1 MCDPMN
7 PAAPETTMRKYPPK
21 SPILANMTDASWME
35 RSALIAL
42 MAASLALFWLRFR
55 KVLEAIRGARAT
67 PDFEVAPLGPRI
79 RQLLWEVVAQAKV
92 IGQRPLP
99 GLAHAFVFWGF
110 CAFALVTVNH
120 FASAFGAR
128 FLSGET
134 AFGRFYLGFVAV
146 WAVAV
151 AVAMPACSSAASSCA
166 RCGSGSCRRNRASS
180 RC

>member
-1 MCDPMN
+1 MAIRQKAVAHVRSDEPRG
-7 PAAPETTMRKYPPK
+7 PRDYDAQVSSE
-21 SPILANMTDASWME
+21 SPILANMTDASWIE
-35 RSALIAL
+35 RSVLIAL
-42 MAASLALFWLRFR
+42 MVASLTLFWLRFR

-67 PDFEVAPLGPRI
+67 PDFEVAPVGPRI
-79 RQLLWEVVAQAKV
+79 RQFLWEVMAQAKV

-120 FASAFGAR
+120 FASAFGAG

-151 AVAMPACSSAASSCA
+151 AVAIT
-166 RCGSGSCRRNRASS
+166 GLFIRRP
-180 RC
+180 

>member
-1 MCDPMN
+1 
-7 PAAPETTMRKYPPK
+7 
-21 SPILANMTDASWME
+21 MTDASWIE
-35 RSALIAL
+35 RSVLIAL
-42 MAASLALFWLRFR
+42 MVASLTLFWLRFR

-79 RQLLWEVVAQAKV
+79 RQFLWEVVAQGKV

-110 CAFALVTVNH
+110 CAFALVTLNH

-151 AVAMPACSSAASSCA
+151 AVAKAPPRACSLV
-166 RCGSGSCRRNRASS
+166 
-180 RC
+180 

>member
-1 MCDPMN
+1 MN
-7 PAAPETTMRKYPPK
+7 PAAPETTIASILRKLY
-21 SPILANMTDASWME
+21 SSWYDRRVVDRTIRADRADGGVSDA
-35 RSALIAL
+35 
-42 MAASLALFWLRFR
+42 
-55 KVLEAIRGARAT
+55 VLGAISQGARGHPRRARH

-79 RQLLWEVVAQAKV
+79 RQFLWEVMAQAKV

-120 FASAFGAR
+120 FASAFGAG
-128 FLSGET
+128 FLSSET

-151 AVAMPACSSAASSCA
+151 AVAISSLFIRRFFVRPVWLGKLSPE
-166 RCGSGSCRRNRASS
+166 SGVVALLIFC
-180 RC
+180 

>member
-1 MCDPMN
+1 
-7 PAAPETTMRKYPPK
+7 
-21 SPILANMTDASWME
+21 MTDASWIE
-35 RSALIAL
+35 RSVLIAL

-55 KVLEAIRGARAT
+55 KVLEAIRGSRAT

-79 RQLLWEVVAQAKV
+79 RQFLWEVVAQGKV

-120 FASAFGAR
+120 FASGVRRA
-128 FLSGET
+128 LS
-134 AFGRFYLGFVAV
+134 L
-146 WAVAV
+146 
-151 AVAMPACSSAASSCA
+151 
-166 RCGSGSCRRNRASS
+166 RRNRLWKVLSRVRSGVGRGRGGGHRRPVHPPLLRAPGVARGVVAGIGRRS